1 MCTIDKLYNCSF
13 CYIVDILDKL
23 GCLEEFVTRKGFR
36 SVSLTT
42 FDGEEKVLCSFGDMC
57 TNKYCTYHHLH
68 EDPTKIFENYR
79 LCHFN
84 ERCYDENCAFRHT
97 NRCADLMDKFDY
109 IYNVEPDRY
118 DDFIARLASLIAQ
131 EEGDYE
137 DDDFDAVYDPVFV
150 EDIINMMWSIGD
162 EKGLDALKDQGV
174 NVYI

>member
-1 MCTIDKLYNCSF
+1 
-13 CYIVDILDKL
+13 
-23 GCLEEFVTRKGFR
+23 
-36 SVSLTT
+36 
-42 FDGEEKVLCSFGDMC
+42 
-57 TNKYCTYHHLH
+57 
-68 EDPTKIFENYR
+68 
-79 LCHFN
+79 
-84 ERCYDENCAFRHT
+84 
-97 NRCADLMDKFDY
+97 MDKFDY